1 MSRRLLSVSSGRA
14 DVGILTPVWQA
25 LAAEPGID
33 LHVLFTGMHCAPGA
47 ALPDLPDNATRHVGG
62 GDMGGGAPDGSAAAA
77 LAAITEAAGRL
88 CAELDPDLFMVI
100 GDRLDMIPAAIA
112 SLPFN
117 IPIVH
122 LAGGDVSRGAIDD
135 RIRHALSKLSHVHCA
150 INVEAAGRLAAMGE
164 ERWRIHVTGA
174 TGLDTL
180 AAAPVLSAVDFLAE
194 IGLED
199 AAGLRLVTVHP
210 ETNAPT
216 PDAPLKAV
224 LSALDARP
232 APTLF
237 TAPNADPGGAAMR
250 AEIAAFVAECPWA
263 VFRGT
268 LGARLYANALR
279 HATVMA
285 GNSSSGIV
293 EAGLMGLNV
302 IDVGARQAGRACGA
316 NVHRCAS
323 EAGAVTALLE
333 RLTTPATGR
342 PSHSLYGDGRA
353 AARVAAA
360 IQSLPERARLLDKVF
375 EVTRAPFVAPWE
387 DDKTRPAPAS
397 ASGSPVEMNGR

>member
-1 MSRRLLSVSSGRA
+1 VSRRLLSVSSGRA

-25 LAAEPGID
+25 LAAEPG
-33 LHVLFTGMHCAPGA
+33 
-47 ALPDLPDNATRHVGG
+47 
-62 GDMGGGAPDGSAAAA
+62 
-77 LAAITEAAGRL
+77 
-88 CAELDPDLFMVI
+88 LDPDLLMVI
-100 GDRLDMIPAAIA
+100 GDRLDMIPVAIA

-135 RIRHALSKLSHVHCA
+135 RIRHALTKLSHVHCA
-150 INVEAAGRLAAMGE
+150 INVEAAHRLAAMGE

-180 AAAPVLSAVDFLAE
+180 AAAPLLSAEDFSAE
-194 IGLED
+194 VGLETTT
-199 AAGLRLVTVHP
+199 GLRLVTVHP
-210 ETNAPT
+210 ETNAPS
-216 PDAPLKAV
+216 PDAPLGAV
-224 LSALDARP
+224 LAALDARP

-250 AEIAAFVAECPWA
+250 AEISAFVAERPWA
-263 VFRGT
+263 VFRDT

-279 HATVMA
+279 HATVMV

-293 EAGLMGLNV
+293 EAGLMGLSV

-316 NVHRCAS
+316 NVHHCAN
-323 EAGAVTALLE
+323 EARAVTDFLD

-353 AARVAAA
+353 AARVVAA
-360 IQSLPERARLLDKVF
+360 IRGLPERARLLDKVF

-387 DDKTRPAPAS
+387 DDKTRPAPKS
-397 ASGSPVEMNGR
+397 ASRSTVEVSGR